1 MTLITKFI
9 GKSIKRSSD
18 DLLNG
23 KIIAAVE
30 IGEATDKTKALDSI
44 RRTISSSTS
53 ANGII
58 IIAVKL

>member
-18 DLLNG
+18 DLLNST
-23 KIIAAVE
+23 IIAAVE
-30 IGEATDKTKALDSI
+30 VGEATDKQKALDSI
-44 RRTISSSTS
+44 RRTISSGIS
-53 ANGII
+53 ANGVI